1 MYTYFR
7 VIGKDK
13 KILEEFK
20 KLFNSDYEIK
30 EAING
35 DISLSLF
42 KCNDESLD
50 LNLLLRKT
58 IRGLKDNIDL
68 LNEYRNKYGLEYY
81 LVRVVELNDN
91 NKPILSLDADII
103 EFLFKVSAK
112 DDLDYYL

>member
-13 KILEEFK
+13 KILDEFK

-68 LNEYRNKYGLEYY
+68 LNEYRNKYGF
-81 LVRVVELNDN
+81 
-91 NKPILSLDADII
+91 A
-103 EFLFKVSAK
+103 A
-112 DDLDYYL
+112 DYYLYIKFMKKYSIILYFFLVL